1 MGRQHTMYI
10 SDSTWGKLE
19 MLQGG
24 TEKSMSAVIR
34 RSVDLAIENKTEYD
48 LNLMQ
53 ELKIEALE
61 KQRKFH
67 NDDKN
72 SLIETLQK
80 IHKIINQIPRT
91 KVTSKLLLTIED
103 TGVIE

>member
-10 SDSTWGKLE
+10 SDATWNKLE

-61 KQRKFH
+61 KQKKFQE
-67 NDDKN
+67 NDKEC
-72 SLIETLQK
+72 LIEALQK

-91 KVTSKLLLTIED
+91 KITSKLLLIIED